1 MADGSLPT
9 GIPKLDALVRAEAER
24 LSIELWTT
32 ITDSESPFDID
43 PDAFVVSFD
52 TLLRNL
58 SRRESRDWAACA
70 LAGLVGVTVGATT
83 PNWYWTD
90 RRSDSTDRDG
100 APNGDGWP
108 SGWWLM
114 NNIGE
119 ACFFSGEP
127 AEEWDPEMG
136 HIVWIPGLPSRDES
150 AAPALALAL
159 ASVMGHTLLLARAGV
174 RFQLSAEPVWVR
186 RLAYSMAVA
195 HDGEDRL

>member
-1 MADGSLPT
+1 MTTLPT
-9 GIPKLDALVRAEAER
+9 GIPRLDALVHATATRYAQELQARCQYPFAVLNPHPAEWEGY
-24 LSIELWTT
+24 IE
-32 ITDSESPFDID
+32 DIGR
-43 PDAFVVSFD
+43 
-52 TLLRNL
+52 LLRDL

-90 RRSDSTDRDG
+90 RRSDSTDQDG

-136 HIVWIPGLPSRDES
+136 HIVWIQGLPGRDENT
-150 AAPALALAL
+150 APALAQ
-159 ASVMGHTLLLARAGV
+159 TLTTVCR
-174 RFQLSAEPVWVR
+174 STP
-186 RLAYSMAVA
+186 
-195 HDGEDRL
+195 